1 MLNHVVP
8 LSGEYLQL
16 LFVEPIFGREL
27 YVSRLTSAISYF
39 LLLSS
44 WFSGLNFGLICEL
57 LSLNKMLND
66 SLGSVLPAI
75 FSVFRTIFS
84 SMASIIIIRTEYFYA
99 DISNVSN
106 PHLYLPL
113 FVLLVRS
120 ITTNPCGCP
129 HAVLHSFVNSSFDIS
144 SAPT

>member
-16 LFVEPIFGREL
+16 LFVGAIFGKEL
-27 YVSRLTSAISYF
+27 YVSRLTSAISYY

-44 WFSGLNFGLICEL
+44 WISGLNFALICEL

-66 SLGSVLPAI
+66 SLSSVFRAI

-84 SMASIIIIRTEYFYA
+84 SRASIIIIRTDYFYA
-99 DISNVSN
+99 DI
-106 PHLYLPL
+106 
-113 FVLLVRS
+113 
-120 ITTNPCGCP
+120 
-129 HAVLHSFVNSSFDIS
+129 
-144 SAPT
+144 

>member
-1 MLNHVVP
+1 MILCTYMYSSISTISHVPCGTFMLNHVVP

-16 LFVEPIFGREL
+16 LFVDSIFGKEL

-44 WFSGLNFGLICEL
+44 WISGLNFVLICEL

-66 SLGSVLPAI
+66 SLGSVLRAI

-84 SMASIIIIRTEYFYA
+84 SMASIIIIGTDYFYA
-99 DISNVSN
+99 DI
-106 PHLYLPL
+106 
-113 FVLLVRS
+113 
-120 ITTNPCGCP
+120 
-129 HAVLHSFVNSSFDIS
+129 
-144 SAPT
+144 